1 MARFVEFD
9 STAVG
14 DEWVERACAGLASG
28 ALLAHPTASVYGLG
42 GGDPTTDPIV
52 SRLKGRAAATPILR
66 LVFDSGRLRRV
77 CPTVVWPEVAEV
89 LAESFWPGPLTL
101 VLDDGSTSGLAVRA
115 ESHPATRAVLER
127 WDGALG
133 STSLNP
139 SGVAAARTLEEAR
152 GTLRAMVDPGRPLL
166 LLAAGDLSGPPPS
179 TLLSLRGGEL
189 RLLREGAVERSVL
202 EQALGRSFDG

>member
-1 MARFVEFD
+1 MARFVELD
-9 STAVG
+9 STAVT

-42 GGDPTTDPIV
+42 GGDPTVDSIV
-52 SRLKGRAAATPILR
+52 SRLKGRAAAAPILR
-66 LVFDSGRLRRV
+66 LVFDAGKLRRLF
-77 CPTVVWPEVAEV
+77 PTIVWPEVADI

-101 VLDDGSTSGLAVRA
+101 VLDDGSESGLAVRA
-115 ESHPATRAVLER
+115 ESHPVTRAVLER
-127 WDGALG
+127 WNGALG

-139 SGVAAARTLEEAR
+139 SGAAPARTLEEAR
-152 GTLRAMVDPGRPLL
+152 GTLRGMVDPGRSL
-166 LLAAGDLSGPPPS
+166 LLAAAGDLAGPPPS

-202 EQALGRSFDG
+202 EQVLGRSFDG